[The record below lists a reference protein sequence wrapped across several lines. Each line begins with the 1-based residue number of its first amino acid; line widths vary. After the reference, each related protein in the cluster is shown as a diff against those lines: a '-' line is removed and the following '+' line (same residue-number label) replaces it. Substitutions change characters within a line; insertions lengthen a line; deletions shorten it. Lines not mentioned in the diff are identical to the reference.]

1 MKSAFDEHRESVER
15 FVRSENVARF
25 RRMFETEPN
34 EFERRILS
42 DLIDQET
49 ERKGTRSTLVW
60 GGLGF
65 DFLGNRG
72 MNCSEWF
79 LGTHLRLERENDGAQ
94 VLS

>member
-34 EFERRILS
+34 ESERRILS

-49 ERKGTRSTLVW
+49 GGQRDTVDS
-60 GGLGF
+60 GLG
-65 DFLGNRG
+65 RP
-72 MNCSEWF
+72 
-79 LGTHLRLERENDGAQ
+79 R
-94 VLS
+94 V

>member
-34 EFERRILS
+34 ESERRILS

-49 ERKGTRSTLVW
+49 ERQRDAVDFGL